1 MSKRYFR
8 NSLLIALSVLF
19 MAAAPGGD
27 LADRNV
33 REPIAITSHSMEADK
48 FGDKVTFTGDVVLKK
63 EGMTLSSDIMVVFYD
78 AGSKS
83 IREIEA
89 DGNVVVR
96 KEGREAHS
104 NKASY
109 FNREEKI
116 VLTGDARINENENEL
131 GGEKITLFL
140 RDDRSIIEGG
150 KVLLYQDK
158 QNKQGKQEKPP
169 DDLKGN

>member
-1 MSKRYFR
+1 
-8 NSLLIALSVLF
+8 
-19 MAAAPGGD
+19 MAAAPD
-27 LADRNV
+27 VDRSDKNS
-33 REPIAITSHSMEADK
+33 REPIAITSHRMDADK
-48 FGDKVTFTGDVVLKK
+48 FGDTVTFTGNVILKK
-63 EGMTLSSDIMVVFYD
+63 EGMTLSSDTMIVFYD

-89 DGNVVVR
+89 HGNVVVR

-116 VLTGDARINENENEL
+116 VLTGDARINENENQL

-140 RDDRSIIEGG
+140 RDDRSIVEGG

-158 QNKQGKQEKPP
+158 QGKSSDFRKS
-169 DDLKGN
+169 K